1 MSESKNYQG
10 GIFCVIPIGKLYDES
25 IAESVRWRLKK
36 YLNATAKELK
46 SENLNA
52 WIQSAIEKVLNE
64 EMQTQK
70 YETYKSMKVSAPRGT
85 SVGDK
90 SYTDSEDRRRAAFR
104 KLRDEV
110 TNSYGYAIYHNG
122 RRVSLQVAPFAAKYK
137 RGESEERLRL
147 FFEKKNDMPGIRPV
161 SEHNKNNWQIVIA
174 VAATIAARLE
184 SKTEYPDGLYRGF
197 GKMVLLYWA
206 QIIANTIRAKFGRVE
221 APVQYG
227 YILSRQ
233 GYKGK
238 VYRPII

>member
-70 YETYKSMKVSAPRGT
+70 YETYKSMKVYAPRDT
-85 SVGDK
+85 
-90 SYTDSEDRRRAAFR
+90 YTDSQEDRKAAFR
-104 KLRDEV
+104 NLRDEV

-147 FFEKKNDMPGIRPV
+147 FFQQKNDMPGIRPV

-184 SKTEYPDGLYRGF
+184 SKNGISRY
-197 GKMVLLYWA
+197 V
-206 QIIANTIRAKFGRVE
+206 
-221 APVQYG
+221 VQ
-227 YILSRQ
+227 RFW
-233 GYKGK
+233 
-238 VYRPII
+238 

>member
-70 YETYKSMKVSAPRGT
+70 YETYKSMKVSAPRY
-85 SVGDK
+85 D
-90 SYTDSEDRRRAAFR
+90 YTMSQDDRRAAFR
-104 KLRDEV
+104 NLRDEV

-147 FFEKKNDMPGIRPV
+147 FFQQKNDMPGIRPV

-184 SKTEYPDGLYRGF
+184 SKTAYPDMLYKGF

-233 GYKGK
+233 GYEGK